1 MNGWQWFGSPVA
13 FELFEN
19 LLLAFVF
26 AGVLCNVAAG
36 HGLVSFSVVP
46 AGTALTTALFFALL
60 SFDTVMRFSAQ
71 PPRPLE

>member
-1 MNGWQWFGSPVA
+1 MNGWQWLGSPVA

-26 AGVLCNVAAG
+26 AGVLWNVAAG

-46 AGTALTTALFFALL
+46 VGTVLTTALFFALL

-71 PPRPLE
+71 SPPHLD